1 MDRLIKKMGDA
12 QATKASGA
20 GMSAWLSKS
29 SGDDAPP
36 SKPAK
41 EVFTT
46 TTTPS
51 AKGSEAPGAR
61 GSAFGSPPKGV
72 AASSPDSKEDA
83 AARAHAMEPV
93 GSQEWSG
100 GKHQGTGPA
109 SPNMRGSSSDASDK
123 AGGNDDAVEGQ
134 DAAEDSPVKAPR
146 RAYGR
151 KAAAARLEEED
162 EDRNKEEE
170 VMDGKDGDG
179 KDKEEGTG
187 EANAAKKLDTSEDAE
202 ESTTVVDKMEEDE
215 DKEAAVAP
223 EADKGSEDKH
233 YLEQVEVSEE
243 SGAEQQVIFTR
254 IPTPPTAAVG
264 HCPPLSRLFVFL
276 QAMSKACTRA
286 REELLRNTRRH
297 DPEQRHAR
305 THTPKNTHTHTHTHT
320 YSCTYTHIHG
330 PYASIYDGTG
340 LICEACV
347 VYARDPSTPN
357 REP

>member
-41 EVFTT
+41 EVFTAT
-46 TTTPS
+46 TSPG
-51 AKGSEAPGAR
+51 GSEALGAR

-72 AASSPDSKEDA
+72 AASSPDSKEDS

-100 GKHQGTGPA
+100 GKQQGTGPA
-109 SPNMRGSSSDASDK
+109 SPSMRGSSSDASDK
-123 AGGNDDAVEGQ
+123 AGGNDGAVEGQ
-134 DAAEDSPVKAPR
+134 GAAEDSPVKAPR

-162 EDRNKEEE
+162 EEKDEEQVTE
-170 VMDGKDGDG
+170 GKDGDG
-179 KDKEEGTG
+179 ESDKEESAG
-187 EANAAKKLDTSEDAE
+187 EANAAKKLDMSDSAE
-202 ESTTVVDKMEEDE
+202 ESTAVVDKMEEDE

-223 EADKGSEDKH
+223 EVDKGSEDKR

-254 IPTPPTAAVG
+254 TPTPPTASAC
-264 HCPPLSRLFVFL
+264 HCSLSRASSYFSRPC
-276 QAMSKACTRA
+276 QRQMRA
-286 REELLRNTRRH
+286 TG
-297 DPEQRHAR
+297 A
-305 THTPKNTHTHTHTHT
+305 
-320 YSCTYTHIHG
+320 
-330 PYASIYDGTG
+330 ASQH
-340 LICEACV
+340 
-347 VYARDPSTPN
+347 PSP
-357 REP
+357 RP